1 LAAVVLGA
9 GFYYVGVVR
18 PEQQRVEQ
26 ARAAAEQ
33 ERIDLAE
40 RLPRALQEAYAD
52 AMAAA
57 QVDEARQRA
66 DQLLADGR
74 SALTRGDRP
83 AVAQAIEQLETLRA
97 ELRREYTLR
106 IVSRPGEPS
115 GVWRVPGRNPA
126 ARNYYLIV
134 EPVAPDGRVLS
145 LPITSEEDRE
155 TRTVSRWGVRVSEQ
169 AFNAVRA
176 DKNDDGIVQRNKVG
190 EKKSGALAIDYS
202 LPVLG
207 GNILRW

>member
-1 LAAVVLGA
+1 
-9 GFYYVGVVR
+9 
-18 PEQQRVEQ
+18 
-26 ARAAAEQ
+26 
-33 ERIDLAE
+33 
-40 RLPRALQEAYAD
+40 
-52 AMAAA
+52 M
-57 QVDEARQRA
+57 
-66 DQLLADGR
+66 
-74 SALTRGDRP
+74 
-83 AVAQAIEQLETLRA
+83 
-97 ELRREYTLR
+97 
-106 IVSRPGEPS
+106 
-115 GVWRVPGRNPA
+115 
-126 ARNYYLIV
+126 
-134 EPVAPDGRVLS
+134 LS